1 MTGASLQTPPKC
13 GNSAVIRMD
22 SYEDKNPQ
30 GTLYLLHTQEEI
42 AFTNLF
48 ELLEQLDRLAQCSES
63 RASCNPGIQ
72 RVITGKREDVALR
85 ATPEIRGDIA
95 TFQIKIF
102 FCANATWQGSLG
114 WKEGKQELRFRSA
127 LEFVKLMD
135 SALPQPP
142 LQKGKLCCEAAHAG

>member
-1 MTGASLQTPPKC
+1 MTGASSQMPSRC
-13 GNSAVIRMD
+13 GASATIRMD

-30 GTLYLLHTQEEI
+30 GTLYLPHTREEF
-42 AFTNLF
+42 AFANLF
-48 ELLEQLDRLAQCSES
+48 ELLAQLDDIAQCGERTES
-63 RASCNPGIQ
+63 RNSGIE
-72 RVITGKREDVALR
+72 RVVTEKREDVALR

-95 TFQIKIF
+95 TFQVKIF

-127 LEFVKLMD
+127 LEFVKLLD

-142 LQKGKLCCEAAHAG
+142 LQKGKLRCEAAHAG